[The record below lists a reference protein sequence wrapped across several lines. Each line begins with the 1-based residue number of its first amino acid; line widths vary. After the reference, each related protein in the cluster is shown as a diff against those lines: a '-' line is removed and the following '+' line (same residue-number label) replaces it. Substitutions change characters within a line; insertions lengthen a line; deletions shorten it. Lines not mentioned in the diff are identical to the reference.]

1 MVAGWEHRHGQS
13 CYDNTLVKIFRRAWE
28 LKFGLFFKY
37 ELNFSQIPGLQRQN
51 KTTKYVFFSNLKLA
65 RGMRVT

>member
-13 CYDNTLVKIFRRAWE
+13 CYDNTLVKIFRRSWE
-28 LKFGLFFKY
+28 LKFRLFFKY

-51 KTTKYVFFSNLKLA
+51 KTIKYVFLVIINLLE
-65 RGMRVT
+65 GCV